1 MATFWTILANFIHF
15 RKNPISLLRSK
26 VHNLS
31 ICCFDSVQKFLVSV
45 QLGGNCTDRFEPMM
59 VYDKER
65 RVNGFL
71 ANEGNEAL
79 YIQLTSKIRSEGWNG
94 LKGYFNAYINLDGP
108 KKVGRNIPIQIN
120 PIRILPVQSW

>member
-1 MATFWTILANFIHF
+1 MT
-15 RKNPISLLRSK
+15 
-26 VHNLS
+26 
-31 ICCFDSVQKFLVSV
+31 
-45 QLGGNCTDRFEPMM
+45 

-65 RVNGFL
+65 RINGFL

>member
-1 MATFWTILANFIHF
+1 M
-15 RKNPISLLRSK
+15 
-26 VHNLS
+26 
-31 ICCFDSVQKFLVSV
+31 